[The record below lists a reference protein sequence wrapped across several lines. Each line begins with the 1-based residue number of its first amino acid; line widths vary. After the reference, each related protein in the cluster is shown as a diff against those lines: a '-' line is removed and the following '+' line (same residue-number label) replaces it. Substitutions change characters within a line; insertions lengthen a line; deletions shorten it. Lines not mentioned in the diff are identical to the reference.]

1 MGFLALEGL
10 RIIVEGLRMTLDH
23 IMDTIF
29 RAGVF
34 RAMHGLSPAAAACVA
49 VAVVMVGI
57 VLKGRGR

>member
-1 MGFLALEGL
+1 
-10 RIIVEGLRMTLDH
+10 MTLDH